1 VASGCCRIVSDLK
14 SSTVHR
20 NLDAKLKVMGLE
32 VHDLL
37 FVLLFAS
44 VMNLLFGK
52 TDLAIYI
59 VFLLPMTMA
68 GVLFFA
74 KRNKPD
80 QYLVHLF
87 RFYLSPG
94 FYSAAQVSPKEDAM
108 RARIYEG

>member
-1 VASGCCRIVSDLK
+1 MELK

-20 NLDAKLKVMGLE
+20 NLDAKLKVVGLE

-52 TDLAIYI
+52 TAFAIYL

-80 QYLVHLF
+80 QYLIHLI

-94 FYSAAQVSPKEDAM
+94 FYSAGQTNSGEDRM
-108 RARIYEG
+108 RAKINEG